1 MTNPCGPNGVGGQ
14 LPAAPAQT
22 APPLL
27 TLVVPVKDEQENVR
41 PLAEEITAV
50 METAAWSW
58 ECIWV
63 DDGSTDGTLEHLR
76 ALHKLDPRHKYLSFD
91 RNHGQTSAMLA
102 GFRAASGSLI
112 ATLDGDGQND
122 PADLPGLVRRLLD
135 GEADMVN
142 GVRVKRKDTWIRKV
156 SSRIANGFRN
166 WLTRE
171 KVSDVGCSLRV
182 FRKECVRHL
191 PPFEGMHRFLP
202 TLVGMNG
209 WRLTEVPVRHR
220 PRERGTPKYGVWNR
234 LWKGLLDALAVR
246 WMQWRWVRY
255 QVKESSVTGTEE
267 APPCPPPSG

>member
-1 MTNPCGPNGVGGQ
+1 MTNPAGPKGFGCN
-14 LPAAPAQT
+14 AAATSPPEA
-22 APPLL
+22 PLL
-27 TLVVPVKDEQENVR
+27 TIVVPVKDEEENVR
-41 PLAEEITAV
+41 LLAREIS
-50 METAAWSW
+50 AAMDATPWTW
-58 ECIWV
+58 ECLWI
-63 DDGSTDGTLEHLR
+63 DDGSTDRTLEHLR
-76 ALHKLDPRHKYLSFD
+76 DLHCLDPRHKYLSFD
-91 RNHGQTSAMLA
+91 RNHGQTTAMLA

-122 PADLPGLVRRLLD
+122 PADLPGLIRRLLD
-135 GEADMVN
+135 GESDMVN
-142 GVRVKRKDTWIRKV
+142 GLRVKRRDNWVRKI

-202 TLVGMNG
+202 TLVGMQG
-209 WRLTEVPVRHR
+209 WRLMEVPVNHR

-234 LWKGLLDALAVR
+234 LWRGLLDALAVR

-255 QVKESSVTGTEE
+255 QIKESSATSTEE